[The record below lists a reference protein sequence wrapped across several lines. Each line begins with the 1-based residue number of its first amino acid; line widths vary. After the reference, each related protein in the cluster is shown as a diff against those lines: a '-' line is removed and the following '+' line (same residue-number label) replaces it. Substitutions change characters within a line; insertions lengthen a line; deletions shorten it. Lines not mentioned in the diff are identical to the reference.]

1 MEFVIGRDGGDG
13 PVAGLGTYRA
23 LDGSEGADVAL
34 DVDRPHV
41 LTVVGKR
48 GYGKSH
54 TLGVLAEE
62 LAVTP
67 GLAPVVVDPMG
78 AFTPLAAQE
87 TVPAAV
93 ASNPTVDPA
102 ALDPASWPPLVGLAP
117 ESGTGGLVWDAARA
131 ANTLADM
138 TDHVAVADA
147 SAPEVRAARNH
158 LAMADAWGV
167 FDPDGLGAGDLA
179 DGGVTVL
186 DCSGLDAGP
195 MNAVARVVAETC
207 YHARVADRIDRLPWL
222 LVDEAHALFDGIAA
236 DALETLLTRGRAPG
250 VSLVVATQRP
260 SAVPA
265 VCLSQTDVLVAH
277 RLTSKADLSALE
289 SARPTY
295 TDGSVEAR
303 LPDAVGEALVVD
315 DATETVHGIRVR
327 ERKTPEGGASPRATD
342 IAGTALD
349 RLSIEDTA
357 GSRPPERG
365 SGR

>member
-1 MEFVIGRDGGDG
+1 MEFVLGRDSGDG
-13 PVAGLGTYRA
+13 PVADLGSYRA
-23 LDGSEGADVAL
+23 LDGSAGAGVAL

-62 LAVTP
+62 LAGTP

-87 TVPAAV
+87 AVPATV
-93 ASNPTVDPA
+93 TSDPTVDPA

-117 ESGTGGLVWDAARA
+117 ESGPGGLVWDAARA
-131 ANTLADM
+131 ADTLADM
-138 TDHVAVADA
+138 ADHVAVADA
-147 SAPEVRAARNH
+147 PGPVARAARNH
-158 LAMADAWGV
+158 LAMADDWGV
-167 FDPDGLGAGDLA
+167 FDSDGLGAGDLA

-195 MNAVARVVAETC
+195 MNAVARVVVETC
-207 YHARVADRIDRLPWL
+207 YRARVEDRVDRLPWL
-222 LVDEAHALFDGIAA
+222 LVDEAHAFFDGIAA
-236 DALETLLTRGRAPG
+236 DALETVLTRGRAPG
-250 VSLVVATQRP
+250 VSLAVATQRP
-260 SAVPA
+260 SAVPE
-265 VCLSQTDVLVAH
+265 VCLSQTDVVVAH
-277 RLTSKADLSALE
+277 RLTSEADISALE

-295 TDGSVEAR
+295 VDGSVETR
-303 LPDAVGEALVVD
+303 LPENVGEALVVD

-327 ERKTPEGGASPRATD
+327 ERKTPEGGASPRATVA
-342 IAGTALD
+342 AGTALD
-349 RLSIEDTA
+349 RLSMEDTA